1 MTPEDG
7 LSDPI
12 VERSTDSTGSPQ
24 TDAGQAL
31 RKRAEALAG
40 ERAGEM
46 PEDLEA
52 PPLEVALRALHE
64 LRVHQIELEMQNEEL
79 RRTQEEL
86 EVSRERYFD
95 LYDLAPVGYFTLSE
109 QGLILEANLTAA
121 KLLGVPRSALV
132 KQPLSRFIL
141 PQDQDTYYL
150 HRKAL
155 LETGAPHAWECRL
168 LKKDAGTFWA
178 QVEATTAPD
187 SDGAS
192 AWRALVSDITER
204 KSEET
209 ERAELEAENQQLQ
222 KAEGLGRM
230 AGAIAHHFNNHLTAV
245 MGNLE
250 LAIGDLPRDAVSAG
264 RLTDALHA
272 ARDAAEVSK
281 LMLTYLGQ
289 THAQHEL
296 LDLSEVCRRSLPLLR
311 AAMPKDMALDTDLPS
326 PGPAISANANQ
337 VQQVLTNL
345 VTNAWEAGI
354 DGRGAVRVT
363 VKTVPP
369 AGIPASPRFPI
380 DWRPHDTVSYACM
393 EVVDAGS
400 GIPVKDIEKLFDPFF
415 SSKFTGRG
423 LGLSVVLG
431 IVQAHGGVVTVETT
445 PGRGSTFRVFLPLSA
460 EKAIRQPDQA
470 VQSPEIGGGGTV
482 LLVDDEPMVRK
493 VGEGALMRLG
503 FAVLLAKDGVEAVE
517 IFRQHRDEVR
527 CVLCDLTMPRMNGWE
542 TLVALRKL
550 APGLPVILASGYD
563 KAHVMAGDH
572 PELPQAFLSKPY
584 QLQGLRDA
592 IVRALV
598 HGKKLSGS

>member
-1 MTPEDG
+1 MSPKDAP
-7 LSDPI
+7 SNPI
-12 VERSTDSTGSPQ
+12 LGGSADSTSSPEA
-24 TDAGQAL
+24 DAGQAL

-40 ERAGEM
+40 EL
-46 PEDLEA
+46 PEK
-52 PPLEVALRALHE
+52 LEVVSPERARQTLHE
-64 LRVHQIELEMQNEEL
+64 LQVHQIELEMQNEEL

-86 EVSRERYFD
+86 DVSRARYFD
-95 LYDLAPVGYFTLSE
+95 LYDLAPVGYFTLNE

-121 KLLGVPRSALV
+121 KLLGVPRGTLV

-141 PQDQDTYYL
+141 PGDQDIHYR
-150 HRKAL
+150 HRKQL
-155 LETGAPHAWECRL
+155 LETGAPQSWELRL
-168 LKKDAGTFWA
+168 LRQDAAPFWA
-178 QVEATTAPD
+178 RVEATSTRDA
-187 SDGAS
+187 DGVS
-192 AWRALVSDITER
+192 VWRAVVSDISESKRTE
-204 KSEET
+204 EEK
-209 ERAELEAENQQLQ
+209 EKLEAQNRLLQ

-250 LAIGDLPRDAVSAG
+250 LAIGDLPRGAVSAG
-264 RLTDALHA
+264 RLSDALHA

-289 THAQHEL
+289 THAQHER

-311 AAMPKDMALDTDLPS
+311 AAMPKDTVLDTKLPS
-326 PGPAISANANQ
+326 PGPVISANANQ

-345 VTNAWEAGI
+345 VTNAWEAGA
-354 DGRGAVRVT
+354 DSRGAVRVT

-369 AGIPASPRFPI
+369 AGIPASPRFPV

-393 EVVDAGS
+393 EVADTGS
-400 GIPVKDIEKLFDPFF
+400 GITVKDIEKLFDPFF

-431 IVQAHGGVVTVETT
+431 IVQSHGGAVTVETT
-445 PGRGSTFRVFLPLSA
+445 PGRGSTFRVFLPVSA
-460 EKAIRQPDQA
+460 ERIIREPHPA
-470 VQSPEIGGGGTV
+470 AQSVEMDEGGTV

-493 VGEGALMRLG
+493 VGEGALMSLG

-517 IFRQHRDEVR
+517 IFRQHRDEIR

-592 IVRALV
+592 IGGALFQ
-598 HGKKLSGS
+598 GKKSSGS

>member
-1 MTPEDG
+1 MTPEEA
-7 LSDPI
+7 SSNPAVDP
-12 VERSTDSTGSPQ
+12 STDSTGS
-24 TDAGQAL
+24 GQAL
-31 RKRAEALAG
+31 RRRAEALAG
-40 ERAGEM
+40 EKAGEI
-46 PEDLEA
+46 PENLEA
-52 PPLEVALRALHE
+52 LSPEVARRALHE

-86 EVSRERYFD
+86 EVSRARYFD

-121 KLLGVPRSALV
+121 KLLGVARGALV

-141 PQDQDTYYL
+141 PGDQDVHYR

-155 LETGAPHAWECRL
+155 LETGAPQSWDLRV
-168 LKKDAGTFWA
+168 LKKDAAPLWVR
-178 QVEATTAPD
+178 VEATTAQD
-187 SDGAS
+187 ADGAS
-192 AWRALVSDITER
+192 VWRAVVSDIT
-204 KSEET
+204 KSKFEE
-209 ERAELEAENQQLQ
+209 EEKAKLEAQNRQLQ

-250 LAIGDLPRDAVSAG
+250 LAIDDLPRGAG
-264 RLTDALHA
+264 PAGKLTEALHA

-289 THAQHEL
+289 THAQHEP

-311 AAMPKDMALDTDLPS
+311 AATPKDMVLDTDLPF

-337 VQQVLTNL
+337 IQQVLTNL
-345 VTNAWEAGI
+345 VTNAWEAGSY
-354 DGRGAVRVT
+354 GRSAVHLT

-369 AGIPASPRFPI
+369 VDIPASHRFPI
-380 DWRPHDTVSYACM
+380 DWWPHDHAYACLV
-393 EVVDAGS
+393 VVDPGS
-400 GIPVKDIEKLFDPFF
+400 GIADKDIEKIFDPFF
-415 SSKFTGRG
+415 SSKFAGRG

-431 IVQAHGGVVTVETT
+431 IVRAHGGAVTVESE
-445 PGRGSTFRVFLPLSA
+445 PGRGSAFRVFLPVLA
-460 EKAIRQPDQA
+460 EKVLRHPDQA
-470 VQSPEIGGGGTV
+470 AQSPEIDGGGTV
-482 LLVDDEPMVRK
+482 LLVEDEPMVRK
-493 VGEGALMRLG
+493 VGESALTSLG

-517 IFRQHRDEVR
+517 VFRQHRDEVR

-542 TLVALRKL
+542 TLAALRKL

-563 KAHVMAGDH
+563 KAYVMAGDH

-584 QLQGLRDA
+584 HLKELRDT
-592 IVRALV
+592 IGRALV
-598 HGKKLSGS
+598 RGKKLSGS